1 MINFDT
7 GRLSIR
13 VRCTLNRDQGKEGL
27 GVLGGWGAGL
37 AGGLGGWGAGGL
49 GAPNFLNGQK
59 KNSFTW
65 IILDKTRFITY

>member
-13 VRCTLNRDQGKEGL
+13 VRCTLNRDQGKEDL
-27 GVLGGWGAGL
+27 GALGGWGAGL

-49 GAPNFLNGQK
+49 AGWGAGGLGAPNYLNGQK
-59 KNSFTW
+59 KIVLPGLF
-65 IILDKTRFITY
+65 